1 MIVKEENT
9 HVGVSPTVESCFA
22 EGDLYSTCILH
33 FNQWM
38 SGSFFEISSSL
49 LTPYN
54 PFILVLSFSS
64 AGGSPH
70 INDVTKLISL
80 SLLSSNFPVHPDVCK
95 AANFNY
101 LIESI
106 FYFECLINKY
116 SKKKSLPLIYKK
128 NCILSNII
136 TLHIFHVLFDWIK
149 KMRIDNRFI

>member
-1 MIVKEENT
+1 MWGCPLQLSHVSQKETSTLLVFSILINEWVALSSKSHPHCLRLT
-9 HVGVSPTVESCFA
+9 IPSFWCCPSHPQVDLPTLMTSPNSFHF
-22 EGDLYSTCILH
+22 LY
-33 FNQWM
+33 
-38 SGSFFEISSSL
+38 
-49 LTPYN
+49 
-54 PFILVLSFSS
+54 
-64 AGGSPH
+64 
-70 INDVTKLISL
+70 
-80 SLLSSNFPVHPDVCK
+80 SSNFPVHPDVCK

-136 TLHIFHVLFDWIK
+136 TLHIFYVLFDWIK